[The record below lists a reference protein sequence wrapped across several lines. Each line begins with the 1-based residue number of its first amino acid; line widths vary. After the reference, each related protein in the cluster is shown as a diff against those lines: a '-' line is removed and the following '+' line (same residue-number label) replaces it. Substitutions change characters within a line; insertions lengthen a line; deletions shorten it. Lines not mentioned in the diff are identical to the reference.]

1 MNMNSSK
8 DKIIKLENNKEY
20 FVIET
25 LVDNNIDY
33 LLLLNLVDD
42 KEIKIVKKI
51 TENDEDY
58 IVDITDE
65 KDLSNLKSRFK
76 EILAISSG
84 EIYLLGAISWEML

>member
-1 MNMNSSK
+1 MNSSK

-42 KEIKIVKKI
+42 KKIKIVKKF

-76 EILAISSG
+76 EILEDEQKKIL
-84 EIYLLGAISWEML
+84 EN

>member
-1 MNMNSSK
+1 MNINSSK

-20 FVIET
+20 YVIET
-25 LVDNNIDY
+25 LIDNNIDY

-76 EILAISSG
+76 EILEDAQKK
-84 EIYLLGAISWEML
+84 LLEN

>member
-1 MNMNSSK
+1 MDNQ
-8 DKIIKLENNKEY
+8 KIILNVEN
-20 FVIET
+20 
-25 LVDNNIDY
+25 
-33 LLLLNLVDD
+33 LNTTFISDK

-76 EILAISSG
+76 EILEDEQKKIL
-84 EIYLLGAISWEML
+84 EN

>member
-1 MNMNSSK
+1 MNINSSK

-25 LVDNNIDY
+25 LIDNNIDY

-58 IVDITDE
+58 IVDE

-76 EILAISSG
+76 EILEDAQKK
-84 EIYLLGAISWEML
+84 LLEN

>member
-20 FVIET
+20 FVMET

-42 KEIKIVKKI
+42 KKIKIVKKI
-51 TENDEDY
+51 TENYEDY

-76 EILAISSG
+76 EILEDEQKKIL
-84 EIYLLGAISWEML
+84 EN

>member
-42 KEIKIVKKI
+42 KKIKIVKKF

-76 EILAISSG
+76 EILEDEQKKIL
-84 EIYLLGAISWEML
+84 EI

>member
-1 MNMNSSK
+1 MNINSSK

-25 LVDNNIDY
+25 LIDNNIDY

-42 KEIKIVKKI
+42 KKIKIVKKI
-51 TENDEDY
+51 TEKDEDY

-76 EILAISSG
+76 EILEDEQKKIL
-84 EIYLLGAISWEML
+84 EN

>member
-25 LVDNNIDY
+25 LVENNIDY

-76 EILAISSG
+76 EILEDEQKKIL
-84 EIYLLGAISWEML
+84 EN

>member
-42 KEIKIVKKI
+42 KKIKIVKKI

-58 IVDITDE
+58 IVDIIDE

-76 EILAISSG
+76 EILEDEQKKIL
-84 EIYLLGAISWEML
+84 EN

>member
-1 MNMNSSK
+1 MNINSSK

-42 KEIKIVKKI
+42 KKIKIVKKI
-51 TENDEDY
+51 TEKDEDY

-76 EILAISSG
+76 EILEDEQKKIL
-84 EIYLLGAISWEML
+84 EN

>member
-51 TENDEDY
+51 TE
-58 IVDITDE
+58 TT
-65 KDLSNLKSRFK
+65 
-76 EILAISSG
+76 
-84 EIYLLGAISWEML
+84 

>member
-1 MNMNSSK
+1 MNINSSK

-25 LVDNNIDY
+25 LIDNNIDY

-51 TENDEDY
+51 TENDEVY

-76 EILAISSG
+76 EILEDAQKK
-84 EIYLLGAISWEML
+84 LLEN

>member
-42 KEIKIVKKI
+42 KKIKIVKKF

-76 EILAISSG
+76 EILEDEQKKIL
-84 EIYLLGAISWEML
+84 ENYYY

>member
-25 LVDNNIDY
+25 LMDNNIDY

-51 TENDEDY
+51 TEDDEDY
-58 IVDITDE
+58 IVYF
-65 KDLSNLKSRFK
+65 NLCF
-76 EILAISSG
+76 E
-84 EIYLLGAISWEML
+84 LLGGRNEVY

>member
-42 KEIKIVKKI
+42 KKIKIIKKF

-76 EILAISSG
+76 EILEDEQKKIL
-84 EIYLLGAISWEML
+84 EN

>member
-25 LVDNNIDY
+25 LVDNNID
-33 LLLLNLVDD
+33 D
-42 KEIKIVKKI
+42 KKIKIVKKI

-76 EILAISSG
+76 EILEDEQKKIL
-84 EIYLLGAISWEML
+84 EN

>member
-1 MNMNSSK
+1 MNINSSK

-42 KEIKIVKKI
+42 KKIKIVKKI
-51 TENDEDY
+51 TEKDADY

-76 EILAISSG
+76 EILEDEQKKIL
-84 EIYLLGAISWEML
+84 EN

>member
-42 KEIKIVKKI
+42 KKIKIVKKF

-76 EILAISSG
+76 EILEDEQKKIL
-84 EIYLLGAISWEML
+84 EN